1 VEGEDLLKAALLVRP
16 EVIVVDEIAE
26 PTPGPDD
33 VLIGVGGVGLCGS
46 DVSVFR
52 GTWIAPSYP
61 WLLGH
66 EIFGVVEAVGKRV
79 PSRRVGELV
88 VVEPN
93 IPCFRCVECER
104 GRSSSCLQRESIGMN
119 RPGGLAD
126 KVVVP
131 SPFAWMVDPGS
142 ATDLVCIEP
151 LTVVET
157 ALSRLPGPLP
167 TSALVVGAGAQGLL
181 MCLALL
187 RRGVD
192 VHTLD
197 VNLDRIAF
205 ATSLGAKSASADEGD
220 RRFALVIDSAGTP
233 ESMRT
238 ALDRIESWGT
248 LLVLGID
255 KRPFEIS
262 SAFLVRR
269 QLTLRGSLTYDHPTD
284 FGRVIDLVQD
294 GHLSPGRVTTDEY
307 PLADVQRAFE
317 SSASSRG
324 KSWVRV
330 NTALP

>member
-1 VEGEDLLKAALLVRP
+1 VEGDDLLKAALLVRP
-16 EVIVVDEIAE
+16 GVIVVDEVAD

-33 VLIGVGGVGLCGS
+33 VVVGVGGVGLCGS

-66 EIFGVVEAVGKRV
+66 EIFGVVEAVGERI
-79 PSRRVGELV
+79 SSERVGELV
-88 VVEPN
+88 VIEPN

-104 GRSSSCLQRESIGMN
+104 GRPSSCRERTSVGMN
-119 RPGGLAD
+119 RPGGLAER
-126 KVVVP
+126 VVVP
-131 SPFAWMVDPGS
+131 SPFAWLVPPGP
-142 ATDLVCIEP
+142 AADLVCIEP
-151 LTVVET
+151 MTVVET

-167 TSALVVGAGAQGLL
+167 SSALVVGAGAQGLL

-192 VHTLD
+192 VHALD

-205 ATSLGAKSASADEGD
+205 ATSLGAKPVSADEAD
-220 RRFALVIDSAGTP
+220 ARFALVIDSAGTP
-233 ESMRT
+233 ESMGT
-238 ALDRIESWGT
+238 ALDRIEPWGT

-262 SAFLVRR
+262 SAMLVRR

-284 FGRVIDLVQD
+284 FRRVIDLVQD
-294 GHLSPGRVTTDEY
+294 GDVSPGRVTTDEY
-307 PLADVQRAFE
+307 PLADVQHAFE
-317 SSASSRG
+317 SSASSHG
-324 KSWVRV
+324 KTWIRV
-330 NTALP
+330 NPAVP